1 MTALAGSEVLPGSAS
16 SASTIT
22 VRPLQPTIGAEISDV
37 DLARPL
43 GAAAR
48 DEIKAAILRYKV
60 VFFRDQNLDRDQHA
74 AFARQFGPLYV
85 HPSVN
90 KPDAEQVPAA
100 HQIAAADAGK
110 YADLLA
116 RQQAEGW
123 DPYHSD
129 TSWRLVPTWG
139 AVLRAVTLPEVGGD
153 TIWVDAGLA
162 FQGLAAE
169 ARERLEGLHVTHDY
183 RSALLRSGNDY
194 PIVAHPIVRTHR
206 ETGQKILWVNFSQH
220 PWIVGLDRQESR
232 ELLSIVHDQYRKPEY
247 QVRFTWRPGSIPFWD
262 NRAAVHYAVRNYGD
276 FPRLLERILI
286 ADEPQY
292 ADL

>member
-16 SASTIT
+16 RASTIT
-22 VRPLQPTIGAEISDV
+22 VRPLQPTIGAEIGGV

-43 GAAAR
+43 STAAR

-60 VFFRDQNLDRDQHA
+60 VFFRDQNVDRDQHA

-90 KPDAEQVPAA
+90 KPDADQVPAA

-116 RQQAEGW
+116 QQQAEGW

-162 FQGLAAE
+162 YEGLPAE

-183 RSALLRSGNDY
+183 RSALARSGHDY

-220 PWIVGLDRQESR
+220 PWIVGLDQRESR
-232 ELLSIVHDQYRKPEY
+232 ELLSVVHDQYRKPEY
-247 QVRFTWRPGSIPFWD
+247 QVRFSWRPGSIAFWD

>member
-1 MTALAGSEVLPGSAS
+1 VTTLTEPDVGPASAS
-16 SASTIT
+16 STITVT
-22 VRPLQPTIGAEISDV
+22 VRPLQPTIGAEIGGI
-37 DLARPL
+37 DLGRPL
-43 GAAAR
+43 STAAR
-48 DEIKAAILRYKV
+48 DEIKAAILQYKV
-60 VFFRDQNLDRDQHA
+60 VFFRDQNVDRDRHA

-90 KPDAEQVPAA
+90 KPDADQVPAA
-100 HQIAAADAGK
+100 HQIAAVDAKK

-116 RQQAEGW
+116 QQQAEGW

-162 FQGLAAE
+162 HDGLPAE
-169 ARERLEGLHVTHDY
+169 AKERLEGLHVTHDY
-183 RSALLRSGNDY
+183 RSALLSAGHDY

-206 ETGQKILWVNFSQH
+206 ETGKKILWVNFSQH

-232 ELLSIVHDQYRKPEY
+232 ELLPIVHDQYRKPEY
-247 QVRFTWRPGSIPFWD
+247 QVRFSWRPGSIAFWD

-292 ADL
+292 AGL